1 MNTIW
6 MIASGTFGEAM
17 RRKIL
22 NVFLFV
28 ALALMVMGFAFAS
41 FQPKEE
47 MVIIKS
53 LGLGVIGLAGV
64 FISVILFINL
74 VPVEIERRTIYTIL
88 SKPVQRYEFLLGKFL
103 GGLMTV
109 FLNILLMGLAFVVL
123 IIWKGGIN
131 HETMQ
136 GCLDCLKGV
145 LMIFFQLLLLGGV
158 AMCFSVFLSPF
169 VNFFLSFA
177 LYLLGSMG
185 VLESLATPNDKQP
198 AMVTNFFKFLHYIVP
213 NFANFNIQ
221 NPIIHPD
228 VIVRNETLYIAQ
240 NVVYAV
246 IYTTILLI
254 ISVMIFDRREV

>member
-1 MNTIW
+1 MSTIW

-41 FQPKEE
+41 FTPKEE
-47 MVIIKS
+47 MEIIKS
-53 LGLGVIGLAGV
+53 LGLGVISLAGV

-88 SKPVQRYEFLLGKFL
+88 SKPVQRYEFLCGKFV

-109 FLNILLMGLAFVVL
+109 FVNIALMGIAFVLLVA
-123 IIWKGGIN
+123 IKGSFS
-131 HETMQ
+131 HEALV
-136 GCLDCLKGV
+136 GCADCLKGV
-145 LMIFFQLLLLGGV
+145 LMIFFQLTLVGGV
-158 AMCFSVFLSPF
+158 ALCFSVFLSPF

-185 VLESLATPNDKQP
+185 VLESLAAPSKDKSP
-198 AMVTNFFKFLHYIVP
+198 VVTGFFKVLHYIVP
-213 NFANFNIQ
+213 NFGNFNIQ

-228 VIVRNETLYIAQ
+228 VIVKNEAVYIAQ
-240 NVVYAV
+240 NIVYAI
-246 IYTTILLI
+246 IYTAILLI
-254 ISVMIFDRREV
+254 VAVMIFDRKEV